1 MNQKIE
7 ELSNE
12 ELLETYNTIKEIL
25 AYLEKEKQELNIN
38 EEWTKSRI

>member
-25 AYLEKEKQELNIN
+25 TYLEKEKQELDIN
-38 EEWTKSRI
+38 EK